1 MKNTKILTV
10 LGVLLAM
17 GITACGGKT
26 GGNTASSDSQ
36 GSQGSQGSDGTSSQ
50 HVHTAAEN
58 AEWQKNDTKHWKD
71 CQDNDGG
78 KVGEANHEWV
88 ADSTKE
94 NIPAGCATEGKN
106 FFVCSV
112 CGQTKEEAV
121 KAEGHDFGE
130 GAELLDIFEE
140 EGSIKEEMYK
150 CKKCDLASIRW
161 SALNYDVTKT
171 TARSTSKPESRDSGK
186 AIRFTSTAN
195 YQDADTTKKGC
206 HIVYNVYIP
215 SPAKLSILMKTGKR
229 TDNTLPPVVN
239 KVEDDNAKGYEYVN
253 EELVRPA
260 TRYGLKIDGEVIIVP
275 EDTSGQ
281 EWKDGVNWYS
291 LPGEYEFKTAGVHEV
306 EFYNLGGYRADFYEF
321 ALVGLK
327 AHEDAYDAKVGD
339 NAAGT
344 DYPASST
351 YACTY
356 NCGKTAI
363 RWAAKDYDASSTE
376 IEATASDGSIR
387 MNSAQQANAAG
398 DNVTGGG
405 HLIYKVNVP
414 AAVEHAG
421 LQFYIQAHNQNQAIF
436 DAVPGDSGA
445 GKDFVDGAVVDAT
458 KRYAL
463 YVNDVRYALG
473 TDPGKST
480 AKAWFTWPVDFPLKA
495 GVNKIEIVSMGGY
508 RAKMYNFQVT
518 GLPAVQGSTFD
529 LSAAE
534 WQSDNNGHW
543 KELAT
548 QEGVKF
554 MYHRHLLVDDTTKTD
569 VPADCENAGTH
580 YAKCSVCGK
589 EVEQTVPALGHKWVD
604 GAVTVDAE
612 DSTKATQ
619 ATECSVC
626 HQSSSVTG
634 GVYATFKWSVALQG
648 KGTVGSSDA
657 KVSAGDNTL
666 LVFNVPT
673 AGTYTVTLPMQGSNG
688 NGGKVFGSDG
698 QNFEISA
705 NGTKGT
711 FYGAGKTYT
720 EFFGENQ
727 TTWVNVLF
735 GEVELKAGKNEI
747 KVTALNSY
755 NRTKIN
761 KDGNVTLAPKEAAA
775 A

>member
-1 MKNTKILTV
+1 MKKTKILTV

-17 GITACGGKT
+17 GITACGKT
-26 GGNTASSDSQ
+26 GGKSSTGPSSQ
-36 GSQGSQGSDGTSSQ
+36 GGGDSSQ
-50 HVHTAAEN
+50 HVHTAAAD
-58 AEWQKNDTKHWKD
+58 AEWQKDESKHWKN
-71 CQDNDGG
+71 CQENDGG
-78 KVGEANHEWV
+78 KVDEAAHAWV
-88 ADSTKE
+88 ADDSKQ

-106 FFVCSV
+106 FFKCSV
-112 CGQTKEEAV
+112 CGQTKEEVV
-121 KAEGHDFGE
+121 KAAGHDFGE
-130 GAELLDIFEE
+130 GAELIDEFNE
-140 EGSIKEEMYK
+140 EGSIEEKMYK
-150 CKKCDLASIRW
+150 CKNCDVTSIRW
-161 SALNYDVTKT
+161 SALDYDVEKT
-171 TARSTSKPESRDSGK
+171 TARSTKKPESRDSGK
-186 AIRFTSTAN
+186 AIRFDSTAN
-195 YQDADTTKKGC
+195 YQDKDTTKKGC

-215 SPAKLSILMKTGKR
+215 RAADHLSFYLKTSKR
-229 TDNTLPPVVN
+229 TDSTLPPVINMV
-239 KVEDDNAKGYEYVN
+239 DGDNAKGYEYVN

-275 EDTSGQ
+275 EDKSGQ

-291 LPGEYEFKTAGVHEV
+291 FPGEYAFDAAGVHEI

-321 ALVGLK
+321 ALVGF
-327 AHEDAYDAKVGD
+327 ASHDHVYEAKVGD
-339 NAAGT
+339 NAAGEG
-344 DYPASST
+344 YPASST
-351 YACTY
+351 YACTS
-356 NCGKTAI
+356 NCGLTAI

-508 RAKMYNFQVT
+508 RAKMYDFQVT

-534 WQSDNNGHW
+534 WKSDNNGHW

-554 MYHRHLLVDDTTKTD
+554 MYHKHLLVADTSKTD
-569 VPADCENAGTH
+569 VPADCEHTGTH

-634 GVYATFKWSVALQG
+634 GVYGTFVWKNAIQTGSTALDNDG
-648 KGTVGSSDA
+648 KVNT
-657 KVSAGDNTL
+657 GDYNL
-666 LVFNVPT
+666 VVFNVPA
-673 AGTYTVTLPMQGSNG
+673 AGTYTITLPMQGSNG
-688 NGGKVFGSDG
+688 NGAKVMGSDG
-698 QNFEISA
+698 QNFGISA
-705 NGTKGT
+705 NGVAGT
-711 FYGAGKTYT
+711 FYGTGKTYT

-727 TTWVNVLF
+727 TAWVDALF
-735 GEVELKAGKNEI
+735 GEVQLKAGKNEI
-747 KVTALNSY
+747 KITAKDRNY
-755 NRTKIN
+755 RTKIN
-761 KDGNVTLAPKEAAA
+761 KDGNVTVAPKAAA
-775 A
+775 AA